1 MSLAA
6 GSVGGSIHRASIRL
20 NRQIEQVHG
29 EFREDLLTFLRSA
42 SLPSLLSTPII
53 YSVGLPFAL
62 LDLWVTLYQGA
73 CFPIYGIPWVRR
85 GAYFAIDRH
94 KLAYLNGI
102 EKANCVYCSYANGV
116 IAYVR
121 EVAACTE
128 QYWCPIKHARHVP
141 GTHAHYQLFLD
152 YGDARGYRRSLP
164 GLRRMLRAPRRSRV
178 VRQPHRG
185 DTGRRQAPPHAA
197 YVPGP
202 WNIRCA
208 IRKSAGGRRLR

>member
-1 MSLAA
+1 VLAREGAPALHRITPSEVRALLNTGGTSMSLAA

-53 YSVGLPFAL
+53 YSVGVPFAL
-62 LDLWVTLYQGA
+62 LDLWVTLYQWA

-94 KLAYLNGI
+94 TLAYLNGI
-102 EKANCVYCSYANGV
+102 EKANCMYCSYANGV

-121 EVAACTE
+121 EVAARTE
-128 QYWCPIKHARHVP
+128 QYWCPIKHARRVP
-141 GTHAHYQLFLD
+141 GTHAHYQLFFD
-152 YGDARGYRRSLP
+152 YGDASGYRRGLR
-164 GLRRMLRAPRRSRV
+164 GLRRMLRAPRRRPAS
-178 VRQPHRG
+178 
-185 DTGRRQAPPHAA
+185 AA
-197 YVPGP
+197 AAQ
-202 WNIRCA
+202 R
-208 IRKSAGGRRLR
+208 